1 MSEEWPLQ
9 QQEEQQQKTLGL
21 GAAAFAGLA
30 GTALTA
36 GAKVYS
42 ASQNKTQ
49 APATVPYQNV
59 DPTQVQNN
67 SIQGDLGSLASASQL
82 SGSVNTTTAQ
92 QALAARNITQPGYS
106 NLAGALSSQ
115 ATSLAQNPYQVPQS
129 VVDQLSQYAAEN
141 NIGEG
146 TGASSGFSQSN
157 LLRSLGIN
165 ALQYGQTNLSAATS
179 ALSTLSGTAPNV
191 NPTSPLS
198 FLLTPSQALQ
208 TQTTNNTNNQQIG
221 QGAANAAATAA
232 NSNSDNLW
240 DSITSQISPLSSAIQ
255 NAITP
260 SGGGNS
266 GGGNSGGGNTG
277 PGSTNGMLAA
287 GAPNSLALRSGTSC
301 WVARAV
307 FGERDPRWRRWR
319 KWFFSSAPRWFLRI
333 YMRYG
338 RTWAAFINR
347 HPALKPILAVWM
359 NRCIATIKW
368 KPDCVA
374 TPA

>member
-1 MSEEWPLQ
+1 MLEIKLRRKGSEEEYYPFRRHAWVA
-9 QQEEQQQKTLGL
+9 LGS
-21 GAAAFAGLA
+21 AAITAA
-30 GTALTA
+30 GTI
-36 GAKVYS
+36 YS
-42 ASQNKTQ
+42 SSKNKAS
-49 APATVPYQNV
+49 APVTVPYQNV

-67 SIQGDLGSLASASQL
+67 AIQGDLGSLGSASQL
-82 SGSVNTTTAQ
+82 AGSVNTTTAQ

-106 NLAGALSSQ
+106 NLAGALGSQ
-115 ATSLAQNPYQVPQS
+115 ATQLAENPYQVPQS

-208 TQTTNNTNNQQIG
+208 TTTTNNTNNQQIG
-221 QGAANAAATAA
+221 QGAANAAAAAA
-232 NSNSDNLW
+232 NSNSNNLW
-240 DSITSQISPLSSAIQ
+240 DSITSQINPLSSAVQ

-266 GGGNSGGGNTG
+266 GA
-277 PGSTNGMLAA
+277 GSTNGMLAA
-287 GAPNSLALRSGTSC
+287 GAPNSLAVRSGTSC

-347 HPALKPILAVWM
+347 HPVIKPILAVWM